1 MGPLLKQQAVGGW
14 VRRLREDSGM
24 SLRALAS
31 RTGFSPSFMSQ
42 VENGLV
48 SPSIGSM
55 EKIAGAL
62 GVTLGEFF
70 AAAAEGRPAL
80 VIRAGSRL
88 RLPSSW
94 SQGQI
99 EALGPMEG
107 SRQLEPVLITLEPGG
122 RSGKH
127 PYGHPTEEFAL
138 VLEGTLVLTL
148 GPEQHTLGPGD
159 SVTIR
164 PRELRLWEN
173 HSPSSVCV
181 LVVSALPGTSRFA
194 KRPVSRERE
203 LLKNQKTETS
213 VALSADR
220 VRHRV

>member
-1 MGPLLKQQAVGGW
+1 
-14 VRRLREDSGM
+14 
-24 SLRALAS
+24 
-31 RTGFSPSFMSQ
+31 MSQ

-48 SPSIGSM
+48 SPSISSM
-55 EKIAGAL
+55 EKIAATL

-70 AAAAEGRPAL
+70 AAAAEGRPVL
-80 VIRAGSRL
+80 VVRAGDRL
-88 RLPSSW
+88 SLSSSW

-127 PYGHPTEEFAL
+127 PYGHSAEEFAL
-138 VLEGTLVLTL
+138 VLEGTIVLTL

-164 PRELRLWEN
+164 PKELRLWEN
-173 HSPSSVCV
+173 HSLSPVRV
-181 LVVSALPGTSRFA
+181 LVVSALPGAGRFA
-194 KRPVSRERE
+194 ERPVSRKRAPLKKRE
-203 LLKNQKTETS
+203 T
-213 VALSADR
+213 
-220 VRHRV
+220 